1 MTLYTDAELTYSATA
16 RCHCGAGLAY
26 PGNSAAAQALGSWVC
41 SRVLRDGAAA
51 EEHDRFPFAFYE
63 LKSER
68 TISANGATTRPADA
82 PPAAERPAPAPP
94 PSVADLARVAFDAYG
109 ASTGGKTWDGR
120 DIPPYSVVAEKTP
133 HVARAWEAAVAAV
146 LKASEPRR

>member
-1 MTLYTDAELTYSATA
+1 MWIVE
-16 RCHCGAGLAY
+16 
-26 PGNSAAAQALGSWVC
+26 
-41 SRVLRDGAAA
+41 VL
-51 EEHDRFPFAFYE
+51 E
-63 LKSER
+63 LKSPD
-68 TISANGATTRPADA
+68 GAPSGIFHLVATSDEGGGVAGCCAHEHRSRAEAGDCPEARENSYRITGVRP
-82 PPAAERPAPAPP
+82 PAPP

-109 ASTGGKTWDGR
+109 ASTGGKTFDGR